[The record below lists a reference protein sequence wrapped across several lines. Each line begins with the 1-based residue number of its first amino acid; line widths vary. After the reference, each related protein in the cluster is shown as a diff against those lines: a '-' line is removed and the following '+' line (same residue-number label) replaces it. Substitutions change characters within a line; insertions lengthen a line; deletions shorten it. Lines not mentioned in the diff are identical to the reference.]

1 MTDSNNSKAIYLAL
15 AGLLLVAAG
24 LRLYTLGSADIVQD
38 EYFTALYYD
47 TRAHYTFN
55 SLIYR
60 LIELSQGIL
69 GESEFALRLPSF
81 ILGVASIYLVYVL
94 GRQLFSP
101 SVGLLAAAILTFF
114 PWHIWHSQYARYY
127 AAVIFFVALMHVFF
141 VRSLR
146 KDSIFFLV
154 LAGIAAVL
162 AVDSH
167 ITAVMAPACCWVVC
181 VVCYFW
187 PTRLGPRFSQRIVK
201 IGFWIGIAC
210 AVVAALLLLRV
221 LINWSSGEQG
231 WIKYPAQLVYQY
243 YRLAG
248 AMLAA
253 TLLAV
258 WMLERSRDRF
268 ASTYLGLGA
277 LLPLAIVFIA
287 AFFMNIR
294 ADYAIYILIPAS
306 VATAAGVVTVWRQQD
321 FGREA
326 AILIFLLLLVE
337 TMPKL
342 LSHYTD
348 RLANYQRAAAE
359 FLADQYREGDRVAV
373 FVTGTHYYLGKKIDN
388 IERDGL
394 GNPHSRA
401 RPWPLVDLAPSEG
414 RLWIAFKV
422 TRDDVAPDTRKWLRQ
437 NNAIFVWRKVPLRF
451 DSEVRGVEIF
461 LVCAPSFENCR
472 PDESV
477 NP

>member
-1 MTDSNNSKAIYLAL
+1 MTDSDNNNSSYLAL

-24 LRLYTLGSADIVQD
+24 LRLYTLGSADLVSD
-38 EYFTALYYD
+38 EHFTALYYE
-47 TRAHYTFN
+47 TRAHHTFN

-60 LIELSQGIL
+60 LIVLSQGLL

-81 ILGVASIYLVYVL
+81 VLGVASIYLVYLL

-141 VRSLR
+141 IRSLQ
-146 KDSIFFLV
+146 KDSILFLV
-154 LAGIAAVL
+154 FAGIAAIL

-167 ITAVMAPACCWVVC
+167 VTAVLAPASCWIVC
-181 VVCYFW
+181 MALYFR
-187 PTRLGPRFSQRIVK
+187 PDRLGSQLSARMVK
-201 IGFWIGIAC
+201 IGFWAGIAC
-210 AVVAALLLLRV
+210 AVVAALFLFRV
-221 LINWSSGEQG
+221 LINWSGAEHG
-231 WIKYPAQLVYQY
+231 WKVFPSQVVYQQF
-243 YRLAG
+243 RHAG
-248 AMLAA
+248 ALLAA

-258 WMLERSRDRF
+258 WLLERSRDRF

-277 LLPLAIVFIA
+277 LFPLLIVFLA

-294 ADYAIYILIPAS
+294 ADYAIYIMIPAA
-306 VATAAGVVTVWRQQD
+306 VATAAGIVLLWRRHQ

-326 AILIFLLLLVE
+326 ATLIVLLLLVE

-359 FLADQYREGDRVAV
+359 FLADQYRDGDRVAS
-373 FVTGTHYYLGKKIDN
+373 FVGGLRYYLRERIDN

-394 GNPHSRA
+394 GSPYNPT
-401 RPWPLVDLAPSEG
+401 RPWPRVDLAPSDG
-414 RLWIAFKV
+414 RLWVVFKV
-422 TRDDVAPDTRKWLRQ
+422 TRDDLAPDVRKWLRQ
-437 NNAIFVWRKVPLRF
+437 NSASFVWRQVPLRF

-461 LVCAPSFENCR
+461 LLCAPSEERCA
-472 PDESV
+472 PDESPV
-477 NP
+477 Q